1 MLLPSLIKFA
11 ENGLNL
17 WWGPGTLKPGTSIAE
32 WDIEFYP
39 TDELSRDE
47 DIVVYCHHGVRSA
60 AVAGYLRQLGFNAVN
75 LAGGLDAWAQSVD
88 PSMRRY

>member
-1 MLLPSLIKFA
+1 
-11 ENGLNL
+11 
-17 WWGPGTLKPGTSIAE
+17 
-32 WDIEFYP
+32 
-39 TDELSRDE
+39 
-47 DIVVYCHHGVRSA
+47 VRSA